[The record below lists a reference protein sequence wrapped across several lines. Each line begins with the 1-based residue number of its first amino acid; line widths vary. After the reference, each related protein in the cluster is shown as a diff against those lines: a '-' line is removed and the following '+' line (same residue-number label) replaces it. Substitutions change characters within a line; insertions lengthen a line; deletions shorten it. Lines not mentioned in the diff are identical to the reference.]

1 MLWFHCSFKVPYR
14 QRFEICGTK
23 KSLIVH
29 DLVLP
34 THESNQTNQYTLQS
48 SGLTKYDLLTY
59 HDTRI
64 VTKRCTTSKE
74 DKDDNEEEDVPV
86 VQVSCFGLYVPFALV
101 CDFCTGRRL
110 ERFVTGDKERS
121 DGCIHR
127 IGL

>member
-34 THESNQTNQYTLQS
+34 THESNVTNQYTLQS
-48 SGLTKYDLLTY
+48 SKLTKHDLLTY

-64 VTKRCTTSKE
+64 GTKKCTTS
-74 DKDDNEEEDVPV
+74 DVHNDNDEKEEDDTPV
-86 VQVSCFGLYVPFALV
+86 VQVSC
-101 CDFCTGRRL
+101 
-110 ERFVTGDKERS
+110 
-121 DGCIHR
+121 
-127 IGL
+127 